1 MAVGLE
7 EMGWLKEAPNLFLP
21 FPSLATLFS
30 SSLHLFP
37 AERPGSKTRQEQWD
51 GTSPIP
57 GTHCPASLREWDGL
71 EVCAVNQAH
80 PAASPLPILDIPMLP
95 KSLFLRRATPT
106 GPGGRM
112 VVFIL
117 CNLRAHSPKMNHP
130 LIGEG
135 NIISVCIV
143 STG

>member
-21 FPSLATLFS
+21 FPFLATLFS

-37 AERPGSKTRQEQWD
+37 AEQPGSKTRQERWD

-71 EVCAVNQAH
+71 EVCAVNQAR
-80 PAASPLPILDIPMLP
+80 PAASPLPILDIHMLP
-95 KSLFLRRATPT
+95 
-106 GPGGRM
+106 
-112 VVFIL
+112 
-117 CNLRAHSPKMNHP
+117 
-130 LIGEG
+130 
-135 NIISVCIV
+135 
-143 STG
+143 